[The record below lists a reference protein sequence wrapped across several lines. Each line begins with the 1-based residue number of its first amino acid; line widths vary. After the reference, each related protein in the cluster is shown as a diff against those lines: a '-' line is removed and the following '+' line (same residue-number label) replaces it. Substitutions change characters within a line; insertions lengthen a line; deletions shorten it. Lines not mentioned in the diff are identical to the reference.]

1 MFFGDW
7 LMVFIL
13 WANAL
18 LAQGYT
24 VDPHTG
30 TVLTAPNGSQVVL
43 TPSGGTRYTR
53 DRQDGPTR

>member
-7 LMVFIL
+7 LAIFIL
-13 WANAL
+13 LANAL

-24 VDPHTG
+24 VDPRTG
-30 TVLTAPNGSQVVL
+30 TYLTAPNGTQVVL

-53 DRQDGPTR
+53 ESQPGPSR

>member
-1 MFFGDW
+1 MLFGDW

-24 VDPHTG
+24 VDPRTG
-30 TVLTAPNGSQVVL
+30 TILTAPNGSQVVL
-43 TPSGGTRYTR
+43 TLSGGTRYTR
-53 DRQDGPTR
+53 DGQTGPAR